1 MKKIFMSEPNLKGN
15 EKKYLIN
22 CIKSNFVS
30 SHGVYLEKFENK
42 IKQFTESKGAVLTSS
57 GSAAL
62 NLALLSLGVKRDEI
76 VIAPSFTFA
85 ATINAITLTGAKPWL
100 FDVNLDD
107 WNLNLDQLDKELKLK
122 TKNDSSGKT
131 VLKKNNKKISAL
143 IVVYSFGLLP
153 NMKLLKKI
161 ANKYRIPIIA
171 DAACSLGAKMND
183 KSIGNVGADLS
194 IISFNGNKT
203 ITTGGGGALISNNL
217 RLLKKAKYFGSNAR
231 SNPDY
236 TFNEVGFNYRMNN
249 IQAALGLAQI
259 EKINFYLKKKIFINT
274 YYKKKLNKLDL
285 KFFPEKK
292 NFQSSCWFSG
302 FIAKKNSN
310 KVRNYL
316 NKMDI
321 ESRKFW
327 KPMHLQKPYLK
338 CLKTSMVNTNYIWN
352 KIVTLPSGTGLS
364 KKSLDK
370 ISSTLLKYYE

>member
-15 EKKYLIN
+15 EKKYLTN

-30 SHGVYLEKFENK
+30 SHGIYLKKFENK
-42 IKQFTESKGAVLTSS
+42 IKQYTKSNGAVLTSS

-62 NLALLSLGVKRDEI
+62 HLALLSLGVKKDEV

-85 ATINAITLTGAKPWL
+85 ATINAITLTGAEPWL
-100 FDVNLDD
+100 FDIDLND
-107 WNLNLDQLDKELKLK
+107 WNLNLDQLDNEIKLK
-122 TKNDSSGKT
+122 TKKDSSGRT

-143 IVVYSFGLLP
+143 VIVYSFGLLP
-153 NMKLLKKI
+153 DMKLLKKI
-161 ANKYRIPIIA
+161 LNKHKIPIIA
-171 DAACSLGAKMND
+171 DAACSLGAKMNN
-183 KSIGNVGADLS
+183 KPIGKVGADIS

-217 RLLKKAKYFGSNAR
+217 KLLNRARYFGNNAR

-259 EKINFYLKKKIFINT
+259 ERINFYLKKKKFINT
-274 YYKKKLNKLDL
+274 YYKKKLNKLNL

-302 FIAKKNSN
+302 LVVNKNPD
-310 KVRNYL
+310 KIRTYL
-316 NKMDI
+316 NKMNI

-338 CLKTSMVNTNYIWN
+338 CLKTSMINTNYIWN
-352 KIVTLPSGTGLS
+352 KIITFPSGTGLTIQN
-364 KKSLDK
+364 LDK
-370 ISSTLLKYYE
+370 ISSTLFRYYE